1 MTRLL
6 VLAVGLASALSS
18 ANACDYMRSA
28 KAQTVD
34 PTVVASVSAAQ
45 PMSTAQTVIPV
56 PGQSGRGVDVWTA
69 E

>member
-6 VLAVGLASALSS
+6 VLAAGLATSLTA
-18 ANACDYMRSA
+18 ANACEYMRSA

-34 PTVVASVSAAQ
+34 PTVVASVATAQ
-45 PMSTAQTVIPV
+45 PMSAAVIPV
-56 PGQSGRGVDVWTA
+56 SDLADETVDGEIA

>member
-6 VLAVGLASALSS
+6 VLAAGLATSLTA

-34 PTVVASVSAAQ
+34 PTVVASVAIAQ
-45 PMSTAQTVIPV
+45 PMSTAQTAIPAPEQTDQNV
-56 PGQSGRGVDVWTA
+56 GGEIA